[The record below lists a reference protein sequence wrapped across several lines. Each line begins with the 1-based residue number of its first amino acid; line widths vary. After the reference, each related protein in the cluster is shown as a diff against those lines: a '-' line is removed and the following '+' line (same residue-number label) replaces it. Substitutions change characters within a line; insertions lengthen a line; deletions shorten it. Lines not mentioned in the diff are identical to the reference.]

1 VQHTLLFAAVV
12 LLLPLQGVTR
22 RSEWCKQRHNQII
35 KAGEQ
40 QAAAAQAGQD
50 GQPVDAAAAN
60 NNLAN
65 LSKHQ
70 VRVDCV

>member
-1 VQHTLLFAAVV
+1 
-12 LLLPLQGVTR
+12 LLLLLLQGVTR

-35 KAGEQ
+35 KSGEQ
-40 QAAAAQAGQD
+40 QAAAAGQTGPD
-50 GQPVDAAAAN
+50 GQPLDGAAAN

-70 VRVDCV
+70 VRDIHIMG